1 MQSFVQ
7 GILASDLKPWP
18 YEILPYSEP
27 IIIIH
32 ETPSNR
38 VLKQAQTVIKIEFLK
53 EEVKIG
59 ETWRI
64 CRCLTTQYIYWK
76 VQILQQGNR
85 LKPDSGKKRKC
96 PQKPLSKHYVPC
108 TEQIFAAYCG
118 NDFNSESFLWEFY
131 FINVSGVSLSL
142 LKV

>member
-1 MQSFVQ
+1 MQSFLQ

-96 PQKPLSKHYVPC
+96 PQKPLSKHHVPNKYLLP
-108 TEQIFAAYCG
+108 IVAMILIPKV
-118 NDFNSESFLWEFY
+118 FLWEFY

>member
-76 VQILQQGNR
+76 VQILRQGNR
-85 LKPDSGKKRKC
+85 LKPDSGKKENAHKSLY
-96 PQKPLSKHYVPC
+96 QNTMFHVPNKYLPP
-108 TEQIFAAYCG
+108 IVAMILIPKV
-118 NDFNSESFLWEFY
+118 FLWEFY